1 MWNAN
6 GEWRIA
12 NRERRIICERRDPLH
27 SPLATRHSPAK
38 REAGRVGSAEV
49 VSKLRCLSPD
59 NARVER
65 APMIGRLSRT
75 GLGLVLLT
83 PMETNRGP

>member
-38 REAGRVGSAEV
+38 REAGRVGRAGV
-49 VSKLRCLSPD
+49 VPNALRIATQR
-59 NARVER
+59 ARRTRPV
-65 APMIGRLSRT
+65 IGRLSRT
-75 GLGLVLLT
+75 GLGLALLT
-83 PMETNRGP
+83 SVVTTKGP